1 LRTNSHQPREHNM
14 SARICLPFAFAAM
27 ALAQPAL
34 AQDCDRDCLRSV
46 TTRYLDAMV
55 RHDAT
60 RAPLAEN
67 VRFTEDSVEL
77 QIDEGLWESI
87 EGLGTFRQ
95 DVLDPATGTAGV
107 HVVAM
112 EAGKPVLMGTR
123 LKIEGGLI
131 TEIESMVVRTAEEGM
146 IYKPEAIVE
155 ASAAMNLLPPAGQ
168 RNTRAEMEELALR
181 YPEGLRVGSFV
192 TSDAPFGAAAY
203 RFENG
208 QLMAGPDCTFFPGC
222 DNIREQ
228 SLPTL
233 AGITARVAA
242 VDEEQGIVW
251 LRMNF
256 GPGSVMRAEGWLS
269 VWEMFKIYDG
279 KIQAVEAYME
289 IAPANIPS
297 GWD

>member
-1 LRTNSHQPREHNM
+1 MPATF
-14 SARICLPFAFAAM
+14 RISLL
-27 ALAQPAL
+27 LASVLLVQPAL
-34 AQDCDRDCLRSV
+34 AQDCDRDCLRSI
-46 TTRYLDAMV
+46 TSRYLDAMV
-55 RHDAT
+55 RHDPS

-77 QIDEGLWESI
+77 KVGEGLWAGI

-112 EAGKPVLMGTR
+112 EAGKPVLLGTR
-123 LKIEGGLI
+123 LKVEGGLI
-131 TEIESMVVRTAEEGM
+131 TGIESMVVRSTEEGM

-155 ASAAMNLLPPAGQ
+155 ASAAMNVLPPAVQ
-168 RNTRAEMEELALR
+168 RNTRAEMIELALR

-192 TSDAPFGAAAY
+192 TSDAPFGTEAY

-208 QLMAGPDCTFFPGC
+208 QLMAGPACTFFPGC

-256 GPGSVMRAEGWLS
+256 GPGSVMRAEGELS

-279 KIQAVEAYME
+279 SIQAVEAYME
-289 IAPANIPS
+289 IVPAGTPS

>member
-1 LRTNSHQPREHNM
+1 M
-14 SARICLPFAFAAM
+14 SARICLPFILS
-27 ALAQPAL
+27 ALAIAQPTL
-34 AQDCDRDCLRSV
+34 AQDCDRDCLRAV

-77 QIDEGLWESI
+77 QVG

-112 EAGKPVLMGTR
+112 EGGKPVLMGTR
-123 LKIEGGLI
+123 LKVEGGLI

-155 ASAAMNLLPPAGQ
+155 ASAAMNVLPPAGQ

-192 TSDAPFGAAAY
+192 VQWQRQKEDTAGKHTQCHFAGDADA
-203 RFENG
+203 ENLQHQEIG
-208 QLMAGPDCTFFPGC
+208 LEAQRNA
-222 DNIREQ
+222 
-228 SLPTL
+228 L
-233 AGITARVAA
+233 A
-242 VDEEQGIVW
+242 
-251 LRMNF
+251 
-256 GPGSVMRAEGWLS
+256 
-269 VWEMFKIYDG
+269 
-279 KIQAVEAYME
+279 
-289 IAPANIPS
+289 
-297 GWD
+297 

>member
-1 LRTNSHQPREHNM
+1 MPSSSSGTRLSLVGT
-14 SARICLPFAFAAM
+14 
-27 ALAQPAL
+27 ALAAAL
-34 AQDCDRDCLRSV
+34 LAGSVSAQDCDRDCLRSI

-60 RAPLAEN
+60 RAPLADD

-77 QIDEGLWESI
+77 AIGEGLWASI
-87 EGLGTFRQ
+87 EGLGTYRQ
-95 DVLDPATGTAGV
+95 DILDPATGTAGV

-112 EAGKPVLMGTR
+112 EGGKPVLMGTR
-123 LKIEGGLI
+123 LKVEGGLI
-131 TEIESMVVRTAEEGM
+131 TEIESMVVRTPEEGM
-146 IYKPEAIVE
+146 IFKPDAIVE
-155 ASAAMNLLPPAGQ
+155 ASPAMNLLPPAGQ

-181 YPEGLRVGSFV
+181 YPAGLRVGSFV

-208 QLMAGPDCTFFPGC
+208 QLMAGPGCSFLPGC

-228 SLPTL
+228 RLPTL
-233 AGITARVAA
+233 PGTTARVAA

-256 GPGSVMRAEGWLS
+256 GPGSVMRADGWLS
-269 VWEMFKIYDG
+269 VLELFKIYDG
-279 KIQAVEAYME
+279 RIQAVEAYME
-289 IAPANIPS
+289 IVAPGTPS

>member
-1 LRTNSHQPREHNM
+1 MRTALR
-14 SARICLPFAFAAM
+14 APFVLASLLMAA
-27 ALAQPAL
+27 AQPAL
-34 AQDCDRDCLRSV
+34 AQDCDRDCLRSI

-55 RHDAT
+55 RHDPA
-60 RAPLAEN
+60 RAPLAET

-77 QIDEGLWESI
+77 AIGEGLWAGI
-87 EGLGTFRQ
+87 QGLGTFRQ
-95 DVLDPATGTAGV
+95 DVLDPTTGTAGV

-112 EAGKPVLMGTR
+112 EAGVPVLMGTR
-123 LKIEGGLI
+123 LKVDGGLI
-131 TEIESMVVRTAEEGM
+131 TEIESMVVRTREEGM

-155 ASAAMNLLPPAGQ
+155 ASAALNMLPPAGQ

-181 YPEGLRVGSFV
+181 YPQGLRVGSFV
-192 TSDAPFGAAAY
+192 TSDAPFGLEAY

-208 QLMAGPDCTFFPGC
+208 QLMAGPACTFLPGC

-228 SLPTL
+228 RLPTL

-256 GPGSVMRAEGWLS
+256 GAGSVMRAEGELS

-289 IAPANIPS
+289 IVPVGTPS

>member
-1 LRTNSHQPREHNM
+1 M
-14 SARICLPFAFAAM
+14 SARLRLPFVCLFLLLTQP
-27 ALAQPAL
+27 ALAQPGV
-34 AQDCDRDCLRSV
+34 AQDCDRDCLRSI

-55 RHDAT
+55 RRDPA
-60 RAPLAEN
+60 RAPLAEQ
-67 VRFTEDSVEL
+67 VRFTEDGVEL
-77 QIDEGLWESI
+77 AVGEGLWAGI

-95 DVLDPATGTAGV
+95 DILDPAIGTAGV

-123 LKIEGGLI
+123 LKVEAGLI
-131 TEIESMVVRTAEEGM
+131 TEIESMVVRSQEEGM
-146 IYKPEAIVE
+146 IYRPEAIVE
-155 ASAAMNLLPPAGQ
+155 ASAAMNLLPPAAQ
-168 RNTRAEMEELALR
+168 RNTRDELVELALR

-192 TSDAPFGAAAY
+192 TADAPFGPDAY

-208 QLMAGPDCTFFPGC
+208 QLMAGPGCSFFPGC

-228 SLPTL
+228 RLPTL
-233 AGITARVAA
+233 AGITSRVAA

-279 KIQAVEAYME
+279 RIQAVEAYME
-289 IAPANIPS
+289 IAPPGMPS
-297 GWD
+297 GWGDL

>member
-1 LRTNSHQPREHNM
+1 MPVRFRLS
-14 SARICLPFAFAAM
+14 LLAATCF
-27 ALAQPAL
+27 LVQPAF
-34 AQDCDRDCLRSV
+34 AQDCDRDCLRSI
-46 TTRYLDAMV
+46 TTHYLDAMV
-55 RHDAT
+55 RHDPG

-77 QIDEGLWESI
+77 PIGEGLWAGI
-87 EGLGTFRQ
+87 EGLETFRQ
-95 DVLDPATGTAGV
+95 DVLDPETGTIGV

-112 EAGKPVLMGTR
+112 EGGKPVLMGTR
-123 LKIEGGLI
+123 LKVVAGLI
-131 TEIESMVVRTAEEGM
+131 TEIESMVVRSPEEGM

-155 ASAAMNLLPPAGQ
+155 ASAAMNLLPPAAQ
-168 RNTRAEMEELALR
+168 RNTRAEMIELALR

-192 TSDAPFGAAAY
+192 SSDAPFGAGAY

-208 QLMAGPDCTFFPGC
+208 QLMAGPDCTFFAGC

-228 SLPTL
+228 RLPTL

-256 GPGSVMRAEGWLS
+256 GPGSVMRAEGELS
-269 VWEMFKIYDG
+269 VWEMFKIYDDR
-279 KIQAVEAYME
+279 IQAVEAYME
-289 IAPANIPS
+289 IVPAGTPS